1 MRRFFLIMLLSLC
14 CLSLTAQFYN
24 GYQQDFGKNRV
35 QYDEKFWFYFR
46 HEKFD
51 VYFDKNGRNLAE
63 FVTQNVDTN
72 YAELKKKLEFEYS
85 RRIVFVVYNTLSDF
99 RQSNIGYSTSEAEYN
114 VGGTAQII
122 DNKVMLYFSGD
133 HEDLVRQIRKGI
145 AEVMMSEYLFGV
157 GSHRRILSNTTN
169 AYPDWFFDGMTE
181 YYSNAWNVKTEVAV
195 CQKIQKGTYKK
206 ATQLYGSDAVLFGH
220 ALWNYVSERYGDVAV
235 SNILYMCKLTGGID
249 DGFQYVMGKSLQT
262 VWEEMI
268 AFYSLKDVK
277 KNDGVEANVK
287 IPKRLSKRA
296 VTEVVLNPSA
306 SKFAMVTN
314 KSGKATVWLYD
325 FSEGKP
331 RKITRIGESVE
342 QITDYSYPVV
352 QWNPNLDVLA
362 YFYEKKGKLWFALYN
377 CKNQD
382 GVVQEFH
389 HFEKVLDFSYSQDGN
404 TIVFTGVRGGQT
416 DVYEYHIPTFEYT
429 QVTNDAWDERS
440 PIYLQGDKKIV
451 FASNKNG
458 GAQNKNYDL
467 FVYDGKTVER
477 LHSTVADEGKSVE
490 LADGSFLYLMSDNT
504 ASKLYS
510 VKMDSTV
517 SYVDTAF
524 HYSYFNND
532 YVLKNPIENVS
543 TFSLA
548 DNQLLQVFQS
558 ENCNKLHLSKI
569 DEHSFEPIDF
579 EQNEQILTGFENFVQ
594 PERETANL
602 YNRNFYINQ
611 LVNQLDFNFVNTGY
625 QAFTGSEYNYGQRVN
640 MLLKLGVI
648 DLFEDYRLTG
658 AYRFSGI
665 LGANE
670 YLLSLENLKHRI
682 DRQYVF
688 HRQTSLVYRTNS
700 STVYYDRV
708 QDNNFICRY
717 KYPISQLHSISVN
730 PSFRYVRNVA
740 LAMNDKTLTEPT
752 VDEFWL
758 GLSCNYVFDNVR
770 KIDVNIYNGTRTKVF
785 AECFGQLNKKDSYL
799 AVFGFDARHYQKL
812 HRNLILASRVA
823 FSSSYGTSPLL
834 FYLGAVDNW
843 INLFGRYTVYDSS
856 IEYDHSVNWAYQAV
870 GTNMRGFAQNIR
882 NGNTFAVANVEL
894 RWPIIQYFFAKPL
907 KSDILRYFQ
916 VVGFAD
922 FGGAWSG
929 LIPGLKDN
937 AYNFTIIDTAP
948 IHVEIDEQRQ
958 PFVAGYGYGFRTRLF
973 GYMIR
978 LDIGWGY
985 DEGVVQKM
993 SQFSLG
999 MDF

>member
-1 MRRFFLIMLLSLC
+1 M
-14 CLSLTAQFYN
+14 
-24 GYQQDFGKNRV
+24 V
-35 QYDEKFWFYFR
+35 
-46 HEKFD
+46 
-51 VYFDKNGRNLAE
+51 
-63 FVTQNVDTN
+63 
-72 YAELKKKLEFEYS
+72 
-85 RRIVFVVYNTLSDF
+85 
-99 RQSNIGYSTSEAEYN
+99 
-114 VGGTAQII
+114 
-122 DNKVMLYFSGD
+122 
-133 HEDLVRQIRKGI
+133 
-145 AEVMMSEYLFGV
+145 
-157 GSHRRILSNTTN
+157 
-169 AYPDWFFDGMTE
+169 
-181 YYSNAWNVKTEVAV
+181 TEVA
-195 CQKIQKGTYKK
+195 
-206 ATQLYGSDAVLFGH
+206 
-220 ALWNYVSERYGDVAV
+220 
-235 SNILYMCKLTGGID
+235 
-249 DGFQYVMGKSLQT
+249 
-262 VWEEMI
+262 
-268 AFYSLKDVK
+268 
-277 KNDGVEANVK
+277 
-287 IPKRLSKRA
+287 
-296 VTEVVLNPSA
+296 LNPSA

-331 RKITRIGESVE
+331 RKIKRIGESVE

-362 YFYEKKGKLWFALYN
+362 YFYEKKGKLWFAIYN

-382 GVVQEFH
+382 GIVQEFH

-404 TIVFTGVRGGQT
+404 RIVFTGVRGGQT

-429 QVTNDAWDERS
+429 QLTNDAWDERS

-477 LHSTVADEGKSVE
+477 LHSTLEDEGKSVE

-548 DNQLLQVFQS
+548 DNQLLQVFRS
-558 ENCNKLHLSKI
+558 ENLNKLHLSKI
-569 DEHSFEPIDF
+569 DEQSFEPIDF
-579 EQNEQILTGFENFVQ
+579 EQDEHIMPDTDNLAQ

-700 STVYYDRV
+700 STVYYDRASTHS
-708 QDNNFICRY
+708 REY
-717 KYPISQLHSISVN
+717 LH
-730 PSFRYVRNVA
+730 
-740 LAMNDKTLTEPT
+740 
-752 VDEFWL
+752 
-758 GLSCNYVFDNVR
+758 C
-770 KIDVNIYNGTRTKVF
+770 
-785 AECFGQLNKKDSYL
+785 
-799 AVFGFDARHYQKL
+799 AVHTC
-812 HRNLILASRVA
+812 HRR
-823 FSSSYGTSPLL
+823 
-834 FYLGAVDNW
+834 
-843 INLFGRYTVYDSS
+843 
-856 IEYDHSVNWAYQAV
+856 
-870 GTNMRGFAQNIR
+870 
-882 NGNTFAVANVEL
+882 
-894 RWPIIQYFFAKPL
+894 
-907 KSDILRYFQ
+907 
-916 VVGFAD
+916 
-922 FGGAWSG
+922 
-929 LIPGLKDN
+929 
-937 AYNFTIIDTAP
+937 
-948 IHVEIDEQRQ
+948 
-958 PFVAGYGYGFRTRLF
+958 
-973 GYMIR
+973 
-978 LDIGWGY
+978 
-985 DEGVVQKM
+985 
-993 SQFSLG
+993 
-999 MDF
+999 

>member
-1 MRRFFLIMLLSLC
+1 MF
-14 CLSLTAQFYN
+14 
-24 GYQQDFGKNRV
+24 
-35 QYDEKFWFYFR
+35 
-46 HEKFD
+46 
-51 VYFDKNGRNLAE
+51 
-63 FVTQNVDTN
+63 
-72 YAELKKKLEFEYS
+72 
-85 RRIVFVVYNTLSDF
+85 
-99 RQSNIGYSTSEAEYN
+99 
-114 VGGTAQII
+114 
-122 DNKVMLYFSGD
+122 
-133 HEDLVRQIRKGI
+133 
-145 AEVMMSEYLFGV
+145 
-157 GSHRRILSNTTN
+157 
-169 AYPDWFFDGMTE
+169 
-181 YYSNAWNVKTEVAV
+181 
-195 CQKIQKGTYKK
+195 
-206 ATQLYGSDAVLFGH
+206 
-220 ALWNYVSERYGDVAV
+220 
-235 SNILYMCKLTGGID
+235 
-249 DGFQYVMGKSLQT
+249 
-262 VWEEMI
+262 
-268 AFYSLKDVK
+268 
-277 KNDGVEANVK
+277 
-287 IPKRLSKRA
+287 
-296 VTEVVLNPSA
+296 
-306 SKFAMVTN
+306 
-314 KSGKATVWLYD
+314 
-325 FSEGKP
+325 
-331 RKITRIGESVE
+331 
-342 QITDYSYPVV
+342 
-352 QWNPNLDVLA
+352 
-362 YFYEKKGKLWFALYN
+362 
-377 CKNQD
+377 
-382 GVVQEFH
+382 
-389 HFEKVLDFSYSQDGN
+389 
-404 TIVFTGVRGGQT
+404 T

-477 LHSTVADEGKSVE
+477 LHSTVADEGKSVK

-579 EQNEQILTGFENFVQ
+579 EQNEQILTDFENFVQ

-740 LAMNDKTLTEPT
+740 LAMNDKTLAEPT

>member
-1 MRRFFLIMLLSLC
+1 
-14 CLSLTAQFYN
+14 
-24 GYQQDFGKNRV
+24 
-35 QYDEKFWFYFR
+35 
-46 HEKFD
+46 
-51 VYFDKNGRNLAE
+51 
-63 FVTQNVDTN
+63 
-72 YAELKKKLEFEYS
+72 
-85 RRIVFVVYNTLSDF
+85 
-99 RQSNIGYSTSEAEYN
+99 
-114 VGGTAQII
+114 
-122 DNKVMLYFSGD
+122 
-133 HEDLVRQIRKGI
+133 
-145 AEVMMSEYLFGV
+145 
-157 GSHRRILSNTTN
+157 
-169 AYPDWFFDGMTE
+169 
-181 YYSNAWNVKTEVAV
+181 
-195 CQKIQKGTYKK
+195 
-206 ATQLYGSDAVLFGH
+206 
-220 ALWNYVSERYGDVAV
+220 
-235 SNILYMCKLTGGID
+235 
-249 DGFQYVMGKSLQT
+249 
-262 VWEEMI
+262 
-268 AFYSLKDVK
+268 
-277 KNDGVEANVK
+277 
-287 IPKRLSKRA
+287 
-296 VTEVVLNPSA
+296 
-306 SKFAMVTN
+306 
-314 KSGKATVWLYD
+314 

-331 RKITRIGESVE
+331 CKIKRIGESVE

-362 YFYEKKGKLWFALYN
+362 YFYEKKGKLWFAIYN
-377 CKNQD
+377 CKNKD

-389 HFEKVLDFSYSQDGN
+389 HFEKVLDFSYSQDGSS
-404 TIVFTGVRGGQT
+404 IVFTGVRGGQT

-579 EQNEQILTGFENFVQ
+579 EQNEQILTDFENVVQ

-740 LAMNDKTLTEPT
+740 LAMNDKTLAEPT

-937 AYNFTIIDTAP
+937 A
-948 IHVEIDEQRQ
+948 
-958 PFVAGYGYGFRTRLF
+958 
-973 GYMIR
+973 
-978 LDIGWGY
+978 
-985 DEGVVQKM
+985 
-993 SQFSLG
+993 
-999 MDF
+999 

>member
-1 MRRFFLIMLLSLC
+1 
-14 CLSLTAQFYN
+14 
-24 GYQQDFGKNRV
+24 
-35 QYDEKFWFYFR
+35 
-46 HEKFD
+46 
-51 VYFDKNGRNLAE
+51 
-63 FVTQNVDTN
+63 
-72 YAELKKKLEFEYS
+72 
-85 RRIVFVVYNTLSDF
+85 
-99 RQSNIGYSTSEAEYN
+99 
-114 VGGTAQII
+114 
-122 DNKVMLYFSGD
+122 
-133 HEDLVRQIRKGI
+133 
-145 AEVMMSEYLFGV
+145 
-157 GSHRRILSNTTN
+157 
-169 AYPDWFFDGMTE
+169 
-181 YYSNAWNVKTEVAV
+181 
-195 CQKIQKGTYKK
+195 
-206 ATQLYGSDAVLFGH
+206 
-220 ALWNYVSERYGDVAV
+220 
-235 SNILYMCKLTGGID
+235 
-249 DGFQYVMGKSLQT
+249 
-262 VWEEMI
+262 
-268 AFYSLKDVK
+268 
-277 KNDGVEANVK
+277 
-287 IPKRLSKRA
+287 
-296 VTEVVLNPSA
+296 
-306 SKFAMVTN
+306 
-314 KSGKATVWLYD
+314 
-325 FSEGKP
+325 
-331 RKITRIGESVE
+331 
-342 QITDYSYPVV
+342 YSYPVV

-362 YFYEKKGKLWFALYN
+362 YFYEKKGKLWFAIYN

-382 GVVQEFH
+382 GIVQEFH

-404 TIVFTGVRGGQT
+404 RIVFTGVRGGQT

-429 QVTNDAWDERS
+429 QLTNDAWDERS

-477 LHSTVADEGKSVE
+477 LHPTVADEGKSVE

-579 EQNEQILTGFENFVQ
+579 EQNEQILTDCENFVQ

-625 QAFTGSEYNYGQRVN
+625 QAFTGGEYNYGQRVN

-740 LAMNDKTLTEPT
+740 LAMNDKTLVEPT

-812 HRNLILASRVA
+812 HRNLILASRIA

-894 RWPIIQYFFAKPL
+894 RWPMIQYFFAKPL

-985 DEGVVQKM
+985 DEGVVQKL

>member
-1 MRRFFLIMLLSLC
+1 
-14 CLSLTAQFYN
+14 
-24 GYQQDFGKNRV
+24 
-35 QYDEKFWFYFR
+35 
-46 HEKFD
+46 
-51 VYFDKNGRNLAE
+51 
-63 FVTQNVDTN
+63 
-72 YAELKKKLEFEYS
+72 
-85 RRIVFVVYNTLSDF
+85 
-99 RQSNIGYSTSEAEYN
+99 
-114 VGGTAQII
+114 
-122 DNKVMLYFSGD
+122 
-133 HEDLVRQIRKGI
+133 
-145 AEVMMSEYLFGV
+145 
-157 GSHRRILSNTTN
+157 
-169 AYPDWFFDGMTE
+169 
-181 YYSNAWNVKTEVAV
+181 
-195 CQKIQKGTYKK
+195 
-206 ATQLYGSDAVLFGH
+206 
-220 ALWNYVSERYGDVAV
+220 
-235 SNILYMCKLTGGID
+235 
-249 DGFQYVMGKSLQT
+249 
-262 VWEEMI
+262 
-268 AFYSLKDVK
+268 
-277 KNDGVEANVK
+277 
-287 IPKRLSKRA
+287 
-296 VTEVVLNPSA
+296 
-306 SKFAMVTN
+306 
-314 KSGKATVWLYD
+314 
-325 FSEGKP
+325 
-331 RKITRIGESVE
+331 
-342 QITDYSYPVV
+342 
-352 QWNPNLDVLA
+352 
-362 YFYEKKGKLWFALYN
+362 
-377 CKNQD
+377 
-382 GVVQEFH
+382 
-389 HFEKVLDFSYSQDGN
+389 
-404 TIVFTGVRGGQT
+404 
-416 DVYEYHIPTFEYT
+416 
-429 QVTNDAWDERS
+429 
-440 PIYLQGDKKIV
+440 
-451 FASNKNG
+451 
-458 GAQNKNYDL
+458 
-467 FVYDGKTVER
+467 
-477 LHSTVADEGKSVE
+477 
-490 LADGSFLYLMSDNT
+490 
-504 ASKLYS
+504 
-510 VKMDSTV
+510 MDSTV

-548 DNQLLQVFQS
+548 DNQLLQVFRS
-558 ENCNKLHLSKI
+558 ENLNKLHLSKI
-569 DEHSFEPIDF
+569 DEQSFEPIDF
-579 EQNEQILTGFENFVQ
+579 EQDEHIMPDTDNLAQ

-740 LAMNDKTLTEPT
+740 LAMNDKTLAEPT

-856 IEYDHSVNWAYQAV
+856 IEYDHSVNWAYQAM